1 MSVDSIDDKEDMQ
14 FADEAFDILGFSKVE
29 KYDVFKVF
37 LITLETETYWYK
49 KVYNHYEPMFH
60 MNGLIYTNEIFERL
74 LQL

>member
-49 KVYNHYEPMFH
+49 N
-60 MNGLIYTNEIFERL
+60 
-74 LQL
+74 